1 MRLNSPVKPTYTTTF
16 EGGRTLAVN
25 DEKALRRAVLACLLW
40 EDTFYESGEAIAD
53 RIKTLS
59 AKVNPRKVY
68 DLALEAKKVHKL
80 RHVPLWVALALLGN
94 KNKAG
99 VNVAQLIS
107 ETVVRPDELAEILAM
122 YWKDGRKP
130 LANQLK
136 QGLADAFTKF
146 NPFELLK
153 WNKNDAAIKLRDVM
167 FLVHPQPKNAEQAKA
182 YKAIAN
188 NVSTGEAEKMTKT
201 RVDTWERRLSAGEDK
216 GSSFI
221 KLMSDNKLGATAFI
235 SNVRNM
241 VQAGVPEQ
249 LIRDYARKVKTE
261 LILPFRFVSA
271 ARAVPQLEDMF
282 EEMMLRCLENQPKLS
297 GRTALLIDVS
307 GSMFGVKVADKSDLD
322 RFDAAAALAMLA
334 REMCDS
340 VDVYSFSDAIAR
352 IPARR
357 GFALREAIRD
367 SQRHN
372 GTYLRGALDNLRGQ
386 GYDRV
391 IVFTDG
397 ESHDGL
403 AVNIAEKQYM
413 LNVASHRNAV
423 AHGAWEEVQ
432 GFSESVMRYIMEL
445 EKDSMR

>member
-1 MRLNSPVKPTYTTTF
+1 MKLNSPVKPAYTYTY
-16 EGGRTLAVN
+16 EGGKTLAVN
-25 DEKALRRAVLACLLW
+25 DEQALRRAVLSCLLW
-40 EDTFYESGEAIAD
+40 EDTFYESGESIAD
-53 RIKTLS
+53 RIRNLS
-59 AKVNPRKVY
+59 MKVNPRKVV
-68 DLALEAKKVHKL
+68 DLALEAKKIHKL

-94 KNKAG
+94 KNKGG
-99 VNVAQLIS
+99 VNVAGLIS
-107 ETVVRPDELAEILAM
+107 DTVVRPDEMAEILAM

-136 QGLADAFTKF
+136 VGLADAFTKF
-146 NPFELLK
+146 NAFELLK
-153 WNKNDAAIKLRDVM
+153 WNKNDATIKLRDVM

-182 YKAIAN
+182 FKAIAN
-188 NVSTGEAEKMTKT
+188 NVSTTEAEKMTNT

-216 GSSFI
+216 AQSFI
-221 KLMSDNKLGATAFI
+221 KLMNDNKMGATAFI

-241 VQAGVPEQ
+241 LQAGVPEQ

-282 EEMMLRCLENQPKLS
+282 EEMMLRCLDGQPKLP
-297 GRTALLIDVS
+297 GRTALVIDVS
-307 GSMFGVKVADKSDLD
+307 GSMFGPKVSEKSDLD

-334 REMCDS
+334 REMCET
-340 VDVYSFSDAIAR
+340 VDVYSFSNR
-352 IPARR
+352 TVRVPAHR
-357 GFALREAIRD
+357 GFALREAIRS
-367 SQRHN
+367 SQGHG
-372 GTYLRGALDNLRGQ
+372 GTDLDQALQTVRGQ

-397 ESHDGL
+397 ESRTSINGG
-403 AVNIAEKQYM
+403 IAPKQYM
-413 LNVASHRNAV
+413 LNVAAYRNAV